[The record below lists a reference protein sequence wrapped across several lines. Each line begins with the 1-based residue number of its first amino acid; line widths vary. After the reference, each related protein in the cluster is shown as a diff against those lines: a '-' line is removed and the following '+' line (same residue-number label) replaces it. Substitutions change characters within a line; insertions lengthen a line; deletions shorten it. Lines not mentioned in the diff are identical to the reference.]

1 VHHIV
6 PWKAGGSTDL
16 DNLALLCE
24 FHHHRVH
31 RKGWSMTGNA
41 NTELTIVG
49 PSGRVMTS
57 RPDPRWTRVTDR
69 R

>member
-1 VHHIV
+1 
-6 PWKAGGSTDL
+6 
-16 DNLALLCE
+16 
-24 FHHHRVH
+24 
-31 RKGWSMTGNA
+31 MTGNA